1 MKAFLVVT
9 PATGSPVSYN
19 PQKLKFSEGCPGME
33 GGDVGALLVDWLI
46 GYFFS
51 L

>member
-33 GGDVGALLVDWLI
+33 GGDVGALLVD
-46 GYFFS
+46 
-51 L
+51 